1 MLANWVYGRGDRPG
15 AFHLRFERIID
26 YSKASFVRAKLARRA
41 AVLKI
46 EG

>member
-1 MLANWVYGRGDRPG
+1 MFANRVHGHGDWPG

>member
-1 MLANWVYGRGDRPG
+1 MFANRVHGHCDQPG

-41 AVLKI
+41 AMLKI